1 MQINRKQ
8 DAAGAPFGVGVGDN
22 DEDLASL
29 DGRLQEEERAGGE
42 GLRQQLLSSW
52 LHVAIRL

>member
-8 DAAGAPFGVGVGDN
+8 DAVGAAVGVGDN

-29 DGRLQEEERAGGE
+29 DGRLQEEKRARRG
-42 GLRQQLLSSW
+42 
-52 LHVAIRL
+52 A